1 MFQYNRKEELNMQKV
16 VFESD
21 SHWAEGREMHKNPEY
36 EMAGESWPCV
46 CACWC
51 SGGDCYCGCQCSTH

>member
-1 MFQYNRKEELNMQKV
+1 MQEIKIEENAYFVSGKSLSKEPQ
-16 VFESD
+16 
-21 SHWAEGREMHKNPEY
+21 Y

-51 SGGDCYCGCQCSTH
+51 SGGDCYCGCQCATH

>member
-1 MFQYNRKEELNMQKV
+1 MQKV
-16 VFESD
+16 SFEND
-21 SHWAEGREMHKNPEY
+21 TYWAEGKELHKTPGY

-51 SGGDCYCGCQCSTH
+51 SGGDCYCGCQCATH